1 MHSAVKGVGLY
12 LLCAALPAITAIA
25 AEPPPLP
32 VYDHV
37 IGEQVIHTVTQG
49 ETLVPIAKR
58 FGMAPH
64 LAAVVNRL
72 PDPNRLHLGQRLLL
86 STRRIVPAT
95 LRDGIVINAGDL
107 TLYWLRDGEV
117 AESFPVGVGR
127 VAWQTPSGHYTIV
140 SRRHDPVWHVP
151 PSIQREMKEQGHEVK
166 KKVPPGPDNP
176 LGKYW
181 LQLSVP
187 AYGIHGTNAPWSV
200 GKYTTHGCVR
210 MRPDDIERLYRVVP
224 NGTPVD
230 VIDDPVKLARIA
242 DDMILLEAHPGPD
255 ERTATSVAQIV
266 ERVRASEVGNLVDL
280 ETAAR
285 VIRDAWGIAV
295 AVNKT
300 K

>member
-1 MHSAVKGVGLY
+1 MLF
-12 LLCAALPAITAIA
+12 AATVMAG
-25 AEPPPLP
+25 EPQPLP

-37 IGEQVIHTVTQG
+37 VGEQTVHTVTQG
-49 ETLVPIAKR
+49 ETLVPIAKK

-72 PDPNRLHLGQRLLL
+72 ADPNRLHLGQRILL
-86 STRRIVPAT
+86 SNRHIVPAT
-95 LRDGIVINAGDL
+95 LHDGIVINAGDL
-107 TLYWLRDGEV
+107 RLYWMRDGEV

-151 PSIQREMKEQGHEVK
+151 PSIQREMKEQGQEVK

-176 LGKYW
+176 LGKYY

-200 GKYTTHGCVR
+200 GKYTTHGCIR
-210 MRPDDIERLYRVVP
+210 MRPDDIEKLYHDVP

-230 VIDDPVKLARIA
+230 VIDEPVKLARGG
-242 DDMILLEAHPGPD
+242 DDMILLEVHQGPD
-255 ERTATSVAQIV
+255 EHTPRSVAQIV
-266 ERVRASEVGNLVDL
+266 ERVRLSEVGALVDL
-280 ETAAR
+280 DAATR

-295 AVNKT
+295 AVNKV